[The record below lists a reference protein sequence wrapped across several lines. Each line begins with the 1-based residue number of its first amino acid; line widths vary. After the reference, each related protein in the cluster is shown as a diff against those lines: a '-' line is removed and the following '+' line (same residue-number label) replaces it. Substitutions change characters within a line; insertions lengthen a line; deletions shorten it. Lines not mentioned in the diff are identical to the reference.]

1 MFLSGSDKFVFHF
14 LHWDCAQS
22 LCFSRVAEVRI
33 SAATRKSKGNQDE
46 ISFQFPPALGC
57 ISFKERAIFHFS
69 RQCRSSRSVWRVL
82 WFSCDEGPQPHCAYI
97 CLHTIQEMNVHVCT
111 HIYRHFCINSKHGP
125 FNIRTHQYTNTHTLT
140 TPSTTTSISAVE
152 NKLPPQVFQSLWT
165 LSWDGPASC
174 SAVTE
179 YSILRCGLTNLS
191 VIPALTYRLPWF
203 GKLWVVNSQVWFVA
217 VWYWAVYH
225 VKERDKRPSSKMDS
239 NAHTHTVLLS
249 SIVCKTYKSIVWI
262 SAWIPDA
269 GAALIRYWSLVE
281 Q

>member
-1 MFLSGSDKFVFHF
+1 MFLSGSDKFVFIF
-14 LHWDCAQS
+14 YIETVPSRCA
-22 LCFSRVAEVRI
+22 
-33 SAATRKSKGNQDE
+33 SAVWQRWE
-46 ISFQFPPALGC
+46 FQQQHGRAKAIKTKYLSNFPPALGC

-125 FNIRTHQYTNTHTLT
+125 FNIRTHQYTHTPTT

-191 VIPALTYRLPWF
+191 VMPALTYRLPWF

-239 NAHTHTVLLS
+239 NAHTHSL
-249 SIVCKTYKSIVWI
+249 CF
-262 SAWIPDA
+262 
-269 GAALIRYWSLVE
+269 ALHDCV
-281 Q
+281 

>member
-1 MFLSGSDKFVFHF
+1 MFLSGSDKFVYHF

-125 FNIRTHQYTNTHTLT
+125 FNICTHQYTNTHT
-140 TPSTTTSISAVE
+140 PTTTSISAVE

-239 NAHTHTVLLS
+239 NAHTHTLSVLLS
-249 SIVCKTYKSIVWI
+249 MIVCKTYKSIVWI